1 MPNKNK
7 KKGKIVTNN
16 KNNKRSS
23 QSVKTKKLLKQ
34 SNSALNILNKKIRKK
49 PSLDKDKNSEEKT
62 VLNNEKNSF
71 FTSIKDIISIKNE
84 MDFLNSHLDIKFKYN
99 HYYNNIL
106 SKNNINNNNYF
117 SENKTN
123 YNIQSYFSNRNS
135 IKENSSINR
144 SKKMKAMDNL
154 YLYKKNN
161 NSYKIYQQPELLSS
175 RPFNYKLNQNSFF
188 NSKYTN
194 KKLNRNSY

>member
-1 MPNKNK
+1 
-7 KKGKIVTNN
+7 
-16 KNNKRSS
+16 
-23 QSVKTKKLLKQ
+23 
-34 SNSALNILNKKIRKK
+34 
-49 PSLDKDKNSEEKT
+49 
-62 VLNNEKNSF
+62 
-71 FTSIKDIISIKNE
+71 

-194 KKLNRNSY
+194 KKLNRNSYRIRNVFFPSITSCISNEKNKFNVNKINNACKILLEKD